1 LYSPGVGVKVVEVY
15 IDSVGRVP
23 AHERETLRGQTVRA
37 GCIGAF
43 VPFHACEV
51 YPVVVGDGVQ
61 TTSDSCA
68 ARSSGPVGVGIC
80 FIDVG
85 VVVEILEGG

>member
-1 LYSPGVGVKVVEVY
+1 MYLPSVGVEVVEVD
-15 IDSVGRVP
+15 IDSIGRVP
-23 AHERETLRGQTVRA
+23 AHECEALWGQTVCA
-37 GCIGAF
+37 GCIGAY
-43 VPFHACEV
+43 VPFHTCEI

-61 TTSDSCA
+61 TTSEGCA

-85 VVVEILEGG
+85 MVVEILEGG